1 MKVEAVKQQKAGF
14 CDTVYKKLI
23 ENMLIEHRN
32 DEMRTA
38 LVFVN
43 SFDFQKEEI
52 EDYMEENRIYAEVFE
67 IDRMRPGERVEY
79 LNCLQE
85 MYGSRQ
91 LPAIFVKDKFV
102 GTFENLRHQ
111 DYNLLF
117 D

>member
-1 MKVEAVKQQKAGF
+1 
-14 CDTVYKKLI
+14 
-23 ENMLIEHRN
+23 MLIEHRN

-79 LNCLQE
+79 LNCLHE